1 MVLSDSLI
9 NPAHF
14 CHLSV
19 HVDLLLGLIC
29 LQRLFKYFV
38 AMLQGEPL
46 EAGQEFVDHFADLVS
61 IGYRAS
67 EYFDIIFSD
76 ETLRGQLQI
85 LHIQTARA
93 LFGLGIWAIL
103 RYGTLKA
110 VLLLQPLSALH
121 RLLQTVLELAVQEY
135 GSL

>member
-1 MVLSDSLI
+1 
-9 NPAHF
+9 
-14 CHLSV
+14 
-19 HVDLLLGLIC
+19 
-29 LQRLFKYFV
+29 
-38 AMLQGEPL
+38 MLQGEPL

-103 RYGTLKA
+103 RYGTLKT